1 MSNINF
7 AEVDG
12 GDDWDLEESEETW
25 RSGVEYVMTESGLK
39 KTGVTVEEKKWD
51 DNGDN
56 EENYSPDSRKSR
68 RQLEK
73 ELERK
78 NRELEELKKEQEK
91 STDTKKVILESST
104 QQTGVTNFFSRMT
117 AAWDHAV
124 QIPREKVATAAM
136 LFYNK
141 MM

>member
-1 MSNINF
+1 M
-7 AEVDG
+7 
-12 GDDWDLEESEETW
+12 EESEETW
-25 RSGVEYVMTESGLK
+25 RSGVEYVMTENGLK

-56 EENYSPDSRKSR
+56 DEYNSPDSRKSR
-68 RQLEK
+68 RQLER

-78 NRELEELKKEQEK
+78 NRELEELKKEQDK
-91 STDTKKVILESST
+91 ATDTKKVMSESST
-104 QQTGVTNFFSRMT
+104 QQNASTSFFYRMT
-117 AAWDHAV
+117 AAWDHTV
-124 QIPREKVATAAM
+124 HLPRKKVTTAAI